1 MNDKRVVGVLS
12 IFSESQQ
19 KREKAS
25 IFAMKRGLTGFWK
38 MAVGWR
44 ERMWCQLMK
53 KREKGRMMLNFLVW
67 GLQLME
73 VLLIE
78 KEDTTRKITSRV
90 GVGIR

>member
-1 MNDKRVVGVLS
+1 
-12 IFSESQQ
+12 
-19 KREKAS
+19 
-25 IFAMKRGLTGFWK
+25 
-38 MAVGWR
+38 
-44 ERMWCQLMK
+44 
-53 KREKGRMMLNFLVW
+53 MMLNFLVW